1 MIWGIQRIRFGQPA
15 GGASE
20 VADLA
25 WVDDGERQ
33 AGASEGGRD
42 REFEAAGCLEHD
54 QSWSQGTQI
63 ADQLLESLA
72 ITCDREGLP
81 QQAEMNIKAI
91 LRDVDADEARCG
103 GRLFHDP
110 SLRMRARRAALA
122 TVRVPLGT
130 GGRGTLLFYGLSD
143 PRGLRAPVHR
153 EACRLLQSRQ
163 WQDTR
168 GRGDGAEPDGSWQ
181 ARHEAPHHHRSA
193 WHPARLCSDR
203 RQYPRPRPLCR
214 GSRRR
219 AADPRQ
225 AWSAPSPTGEV

>member
-1 MIWGIQRIRFGQPA
+1 
-15 GGASE
+15 
-20 VADLA
+20 
-25 WVDDGERQ
+25 
-33 AGASEGGRD
+33 
-42 REFEAAGCLEHD
+42 
-54 QSWSQGTQI
+54 
-63 ADQLLESLA
+63 
-72 ITCDREGLP
+72 
-81 QQAEMNIKAI
+81 MNIKAI

-168 GRGDGAEPDGSWQ
+168 GLLPKPFFASEEGLIPPPGKLTMSNSFFLLPGS
-181 ARHEAPHHHRSA
+181 
-193 WHPARLCSDR
+193 
-203 RQYPRPRPLCR
+203 
-214 GSRRR
+214 
-219 AADPRQ
+219 
-225 AWSAPSPTGEV
+225 